1 MNILF
6 NETYLYR
13 IMTDFAEWSFGNAN
27 CLYVKAFRFPVYSVC
42 FIPAMIFG
50 IVLDLFFIVYKN
62 N

>member
-1 MNILF
+1 MS
-6 NETYLYR
+6 
-13 IMTDFAEWSFGNAN
+13 DFSEWAFGNAN

-42 FIPAMIFG
+42 WIPAIIVG